1 MERPKTK
8 PWLAGWVSTRMWQR
22 SFVGVGFVGVTA
34 KPLACIAMDFERSHH
49 ETDRPTDPAT
59 VLAWR
64 ECSAP
69 KMWNALS
76 TAIWQETLE
85 PLSSQ
90 SPGGRVGRST
100 EEVLSSRPRSGHK
113 TNRLLLDRAIAA
125 HFVDIAYH
133 APLESMD
140 SSKTNTL
147 GSAGIAP
154 R

>member
-1 MERPKTK
+1 
-8 PWLAGWVSTRMWQR
+8 
-22 SFVGVGFVGVTA
+22 
-34 KPLACIAMDFERSHH
+34 
-49 ETDRPTDPAT
+49 
-59 VLAWR
+59 
-64 ECSAP
+64 
-69 KMWNALS
+69 MWNALS

-100 EEVLSSRPRSGHK
+100 EEDLSSRPRSGHK